1 MIWHTIQLEILQDD
15 GAKTCQEISR
25 GALFKKKGMRM
36 EEAGKKAGD
45 LAHHPARN
53 SAG

>member
-1 MIWHTIQLEILQDD
+1 MMVL
-15 GAKTCQEISR
+15 KTVRKSHET
-25 GALFKKKGMRM
+25 LHFKRMGIRM
-36 EEAGKKAGD
+36 EEVGKKAGD

>member
-1 MIWHTIQLEILQDD
+1 MAHHPARILQDD
-15 GAKTCQEISR
+15 GAKTCLEISPDSPFNKSR
-25 GALFKKKGMRM
+25 IRM
-36 EEAGKKAGD
+36 KEDGKKAGD